1 MRRVAR
7 WLAAFLGLIAAS
19 YLAAL
24 SVRVARQAAVDEAQ
38 RADIILV
45 LGAAEYRGR
54 PSPVLKARLDHALEL
69 YRRGMAPLILTTGG
83 SGGDP
88 DFTEGGVGRNYLI
101 EQGVPAEAI
110 AVERESESTAHSI
123 AAASEIMERMGQRS
137 CIVVSDGYHILR
149 AKLMLES
156 RGLKAYGSPRPG
168 SGDQPWW
175 VYLREAVSYVI
186 WAVGLR

>member
-1 MRRVAR
+1 M
-7 WLAAFLGLIAAS
+7 GLVAAS

-24 SVRVARQAAVDEAQ
+24 SVRVARQAEVDEAR
-38 RADIILV
+38 RADVILV

-54 PSPVLKARLDHALEL
+54 PSPVLKARLDHALDL

-88 DFTEGGVGRNYLI
+88 DFTEGGVGRSYLI

-110 AVERESESTAHSI
+110 VVERESESTAHSI
-123 AAASEIMERMGQRS
+123 AAATEIMERMGQRS

-156 RGLKAYGSPRPG
+156 RGLMAYGSPRPG
-168 SGDQPWW
+168 AGGEPWW